1 MTASSPQYEF
11 HDGSV
16 RVAIDIDHAADPPI
30 RVRAACGGVGA
41 MFTLSVV
48 GAQRLDVMLSAAITR
63 AISRG
68 LGGGR

>member
-1 MTASSPQYEF
+1 VTGSSPQFEF

-16 RVAIDIDHAADPPI
+16 RVAIDIDHAAEPPI
-30 RVRAACGGVGA
+30 RVRAASDGVGTT
-41 MFTLSVV
+41 FSLSVV